1 MKKMIIALT
10 ATASILALSACN
22 NAEESEVVVET
33 SAGNITKDEFYN
45 AMKDQVGQQILRD
58 LVHAKVLGDK
68 YEVTKEEIDA
78 KMEEL
83 KASFGAQFEA
93 AVQQNGEEAIRTMVK
108 TDLLREKA
116 ASQEI
121 EVTEEEVQAKYE
133 EMKNK
138 KPEIRASHILVT
150 EEATAKEIQA
160 KLEAGTPF
168 EELAKEYGTDGT
180 AAQGGDLGFFGEGQ
194 MVPDFEKAAFALEV
208 GEISDIV
215 KTDFGYHIIKVTE
228 KKENEVGTLE
238 EMKAKIEEEIR
249 LTKLDAATVEAA
261 LVDEMKEANVK
272 VNDPDLKDAFKAAET
287 K

>member
-68 YEVTKEEIDA
+68 YEVTEEEIDA

-83 KASFGAQFEA
+83 KASFGPQFEA

-160 KLEAGTPF
+160 KLEAGTAF
-168 EELAKEYGTDGT
+168 EDLAKEYGTDGT

-194 MVPDFEKAAFALEV
+194 MVPDFEKAAYALEV

-215 KTDFGYHIIKVTE
+215 KTDFGYHLIKLTE

-238 EMKAKIEEEIR
+238 EMKAEIEQEIR

-261 LVDEMKEANVK
+261 LSNEMEEANVK
-272 VNDPDLKDAFKAAET
+272 VNDADLKDAFKAAET

>member
-22 NAEESEVVVET
+22 NTDESEVVVET

-45 AMKDQVGQQILRD
+45 AMKEQVGTQILRD

-68 YEVTKEEIDA
+68 YEVTEEEIDA

-83 KASFGAQFEA
+83 KASFGAQFDA

-116 ASQEI
+116 ASKDI
-121 EVTEEEVQAKYE
+121 EVTEEEVQAKYD

-150 EEATAKEIQA
+150 DEETAKEIQA
-160 KLEAGTPF
+160 KLQAGEAF
-168 EELAKEYGTDGT
+168 EELAAEYGTDGT
-180 AAQGGDLGFFGEGQ
+180 ASQGGDLGFFGEGQ
-194 MVPDFEKAAFALEV
+194 MVPDFEQAAYALEV

-215 KTDFGYHIIKVTE
+215 KTDFGYHLIKLTD
-228 KKENEVGTLE
+228 KKENEVKSLD
-238 EMKAKIEEEIR
+238 EMRADIEAEIR
-249 LTKLDAATVEAA
+249 LTKLDAATVETA
-261 LVDEMKEANVK
+261 LNNEMKDANVK
-272 VNDPDLKDAFKAAET
+272 VNDTDLKDTFKAEET

>member
-68 YEVTKEEIDA
+68 YEVTEEEIDA

-83 KASFGAQFEA
+83 KASFGPQFEA

-116 ASQEI
+116 ASKEI

-160 KLEAGTPF
+160 KLEAGTSF
-168 EELAKEYGTDGT
+168 EDLAKEYGTDGT

-194 MVPDFEKAAFALEV
+194 MVPDFEKAAYALEV

-215 KTDFGYHIIKVTE
+215 KTDFGYHLIKLTE

-238 EMKAKIEEEIR
+238 EMKAEIEQEIR

-261 LVDEMKEANVK
+261 LSNEMKEANVK
-272 VNDPDLKDAFKAAET
+272 VNDADLKDTFKAAET